1 MTALIVSAHLSVPA
15 IVAAAGERASMR
27 FFEFFSANIRNPHTR
42 RAYARA
48 ADEFLAWC
56 ASTGVPSIVAVQP
69 VHVATWIEAATRE
82 LAAPSVKQR
91 LASIR
96 HLFDWLV
103 TGQVVPVNPAA
114 SLRGPRHVVTCG
126 QTSVFDPAEARAVG
140 QH

>member
-1 MTALIVSAHLSVPA
+1 MTYSRTPHDGSDCLCPLSVPA

-82 LAAPSVKQR
+82 LAAP
-91 LASIR
+91 IR
-96 HLFDWLV
+96 A
-103 TGQVVPVNPAA
+103 N
-114 SLRGPRHVVTCG
+114 
-126 QTSVFDPAEARAVG
+126 E
-140 QH
+140 